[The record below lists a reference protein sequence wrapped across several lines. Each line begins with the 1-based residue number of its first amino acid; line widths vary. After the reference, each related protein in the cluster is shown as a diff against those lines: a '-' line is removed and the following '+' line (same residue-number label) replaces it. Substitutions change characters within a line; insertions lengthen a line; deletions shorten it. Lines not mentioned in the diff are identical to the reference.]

1 MFAETI
7 RMLLNLFCFVL
18 FDKRSLKDPEAIENL
33 THDHASV
40 FCCNWRYA
48 EQLTDAGGEI
58 VPIGRECYLNQLE
71 CPRICSN

>member
-18 FDKRSLKDPEAIENL
+18 FDKLSLKDPEAIENL

-40 FCCNWRYA
+40 FC
-48 EQLTDAGGEI
+48 
-58 VPIGRECYLNQLE
+58 
-71 CPRICSN
+71 